1 MIAAESAK
9 GPRGRWLLG
18 NTLQFWR
25 DPLSFLESCAR
36 EFGDVVPIQL
46 GTTTFYLVSDPADIE
61 LAFTNS
67 KRFVKSALLRGP
79 LMRRISGNGI
89 FVSEGA
95 FWTRQRRLMQP
106 AFHRDEIASYAN
118 IMVAATTTMSAGWS
132 NGMTIDI
139 HSEMMRL
146 TLAIVC
152 KALFNADIG
161 NSRCTEVGAAM
172 EILTS
177 QFAASPNL
185 LRNIAGLFLP
195 IGRRSFE
202 AAAKRLD
209 AVVDA
214 LIEEHGSSRQEA
226 RDLLSTLMKARDEE
240 GHAMTNRQI
249 RDEVITLLLAGHE
262 TTALALTWTCV
273 LLAQHPK
280 IEASL
285 VAELNRVLQDR
296 MPRFEDWSCIAYLGK
311 VIREAM
317 RLYPPV
323 WMTSRELA
331 DECKVGG
338 RTLAKG
344 TQLFMSQWVLH
355 RDPRFYSNPIEF
367 SPLRWTEDF
376 IKTLPKYAYFP
387 FGGGPRVCLG
397 QSFAML
403 EITLVLA
410 TILQKW
416 SLRLGPGQEIL
427 PHPSLTLRPKGP
439 VQMLLEK
446 RET

>member
-1 MIAAESAK
+1 MITAESAK
-9 GPRGRWLLG
+9 GPRGQWLLG
-18 NTLQFWR
+18 NNLQFWR
-25 DPLSFLESCAR
+25 DPLGFLESCAR
-36 EFGDVVPIQL
+36 QFGDVVPIHL
-46 GTTTFYLVSDPADIE
+46 GTGTFYLVSDPADME

-106 AFHRDEIASYAN
+106 AFHRDEIVSYAN
-118 IMVAATTTMSAGWS
+118 IMVAATTAMSDGWS

-139 HSEMMRL
+139 HQEMMRL

-152 KALFNADIG
+152 KALFNTDIG
-161 NSRCTEVGAAM
+161 DSRCAEVGAAM

-195 IGRRSFE
+195 IGHRSFE
-202 AAAKRLD
+202 AAARRLD

-214 LIEEHGSSRQEA
+214 LIEEHGSSSQEA
-226 RDLLSTLMKARDEE
+226 RNLLSTLMNARDEE
-240 GHAMTNRQI
+240 GHSMTNRQI

-273 LLAQHPK
+273 LLAQHQE

-285 VAELNRVLQDR
+285 AAELNRVLQDR
-296 MPRFEDWSCIAYLGK
+296 MPCFEDWSQIAYLGK

-323 WMTSRELA
+323 WMTSRELS
-331 DECKVGG
+331 DECKVGT

-344 TQLFMSQWVLH
+344 TQLFMSQWVVH
-355 RDPRFYSNPIEF
+355 RDPRFYSNPSEF
-367 SPLRWTEDF
+367 NPLRWTEDF
-376 IKTLPKYAYFP
+376 TKALPKFAYFP

-410 TILQKW
+410 TVLQKW
-416 SLRLGPGQEIL
+416 KLKLGPSQEIL
-427 PHPSLTLRPKGP
+427 PHPTLTLRPKGS

-446 RET
+446 R